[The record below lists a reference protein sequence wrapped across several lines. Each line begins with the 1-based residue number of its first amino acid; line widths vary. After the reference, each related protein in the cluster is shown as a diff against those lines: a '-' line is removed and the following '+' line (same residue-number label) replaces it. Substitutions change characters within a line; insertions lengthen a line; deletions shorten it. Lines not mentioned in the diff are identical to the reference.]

1 MKRGT
6 FIVLKN
12 IAIVLLFST
21 ILISSSISFAVDCNL
36 QKTAVNMIPEDIY
49 QWADGYFDA
58 ELINTNESIIGSIH
72 GYIQQGRNPSIGQ
85 FIGWIMASDGS
96 FIGNIQG
103 FFIRNF
109 IIGSITDSNLQK
121 SSYFFGKFSY
131 DDLSFTADIKTSV
144 FGDVQCIGTHVDS
157 FMPMLTGPYNVG
169 VESIHLIDYSRYE
182 EFTPDDPNDY
192 REMMVQL
199 WYPVENDFIGDRID
213 YMDQPTFEWLWG
225 RSPVQ
230 LITIPDDAYEF
241 VRPYSIDNLPISND
255 ESMFP
260 VIIFSHG
267 YDGVYQIYTS
277 LIEDIVSHGF
287 IVASINHPFIAGIT
301 VFPDGRTIGV
311 SRESTGNLGIRSI
324 VDDSKF
330 VLDILTDMNSND
342 DKYKGHLD
350 LSNVGM
356 YGHSFG
362 GAATTICCFEDSR
375 FKAGLTL
382 DGVVYTDYI
391 TGEIDKPILMMYA
404 ESRFSNDTID
414 QYFWEKCVND
424 AYQITVKGSSHYG
437 YTDIGILLDHFVPLI
452 PAEPLGFGS
461 INAKRLV
468 NITKSFEIAFFEAY
482 LKNMSNEPI
491 FELSNLFDEVIFNYK
506 D

>member
-1 MKRGT
+1 
-6 FIVLKN
+6 
-12 IAIVLLFST
+12 
-21 ILISSSISFAVDCNL
+21 
-36 QKTAVNMIPEDIY
+36 
-49 QWADGYFDA
+49 
-58 ELINTNESIIGSIH
+58 
-72 GYIQQGRNPSIGQ
+72 
-85 FIGWIMASDGS
+85 
-96 FIGNIQG
+96 
-103 FFIRNF
+103 
-109 IIGSITDSNLQK
+109 
-121 SSYFFGKFSY
+121 
-131 DDLSFTADIKTSV
+131 
-144 FGDVQCIGTHVDS
+144 
-157 FMPMLTGPYNVG
+157 
-169 VESIHLIDYSRYE
+169 
-182 EFTPDDPNDY
+182 
-192 REMMVQL
+192 
-199 WYPVENDFIGDRID
+199 
-213 YMDQPTFEWLWG
+213 
-225 RSPVQ
+225 
-230 LITIPDDAYEF
+230 
-241 VRPYSIDNLPISND
+241 
-255 ESMFP
+255 
-260 VIIFSHG
+260 
-267 YDGVYQIYTS
+267 
-277 LIEDIVSHGF
+277 
-287 IVASINHPFIAGIT
+287 
-301 VFPDGRTIGV
+301 
-311 SRESTGNLGIRSI
+311 
-324 VDDSKF
+324 
-330 VLDILTDMNSND
+330 
-342 DKYKGHLD
+342 LD